1 MSAPARRPS
10 VSVSPVAIAGNQPG
24 SPILGASSPPSL
36 ATFGSPPTLSGL
48 SLSRSAQGS
57 RGSTSAF
64 PLHQQQG
71 KALAPFPVVDA
82 PVKILL
88 LENVNTAAVD
98 LLKAQGYAVEEI
110 KKALGEE
117 ELINKLKEGS
127 FQAVGIRSKTK
138 ITAKVIKE
146 CPSVSNLLFRYS
158 LGVSAIFERTGR

>member
-1 MSAPARRPS
+1 VSAPARRPS
-10 VSVSPVAIAGNQPG
+10 VSVNPVAIAGNQPG

-36 ATFGSPPTLSGL
+36 ATFGSPPPLSGL
-48 SLSRSAQGS
+48 SLSRSAQNGS
-57 RGSTSAF
+57 RTSTSAF
-64 PLHQQQG
+64 PQQQQQG

-117 ELINKLKEGS
+117 ELINKLKEGN

-146 CPSVSNLLFRYS
+146 CPSVRIQCSTSRPLAVQSR
-158 LGVSAIFERTGR
+158 R

>member
-1 MSAPARRPS
+1 MSAPARRLS
-10 VSVSPVAIAGNQPG
+10 VSVNPVAIAGNQPG

-36 ATFGSPPTLSGL
+36 ATFGSPPPLSGL
-48 SLSRSAQGS
+48 SLSRSAQNGS
-57 RGSTSAF
+57 RTSTSAF
-64 PLHQQQG
+64 PQQHQQQG

-117 ELINKLKEGS
+117 ELINKLKEGN

-146 CPSVSNLLFRYS
+146 CASVS
-158 LGVSAIFERTGR
+158 